1 MTTFGP
7 IIAVVA
13 ALSGVDLSK
22 EIKAESKKQKLD
34 KDPLRLGPKFQ
45 PSSFIAQSYGD
56 SDSASRTAY
65 LNRLATG
72 MKRVKM
78 VH

>member
-1 MTTFGP
+1 MTTFMP

-22 EIKAESKKQKLD
+22 ETKKARKQKSYN
-34 KDPLRLGPKFQ
+34 DPLRLGPKFQ
-45 PSSFIAQSYGD
+45 PSSLVSQIHSN